1 MAIQTINPATGAV
14 VKTFTAETWEQV
26 DKKLNRAVKIFETW
40 KTTSFKERSRLFYKL
55 IDVLN
60 KNKDEYAR
68 LNTLEMG
75 KPISQSIGEV
85 EKCAKAC
92 SYYAD
97 NAERILAEQYV
108 KTEFTHSYVQHDPLG
123 IVLAV
128 MPWNFPFWQAM
139 RAAAPAIMAGNV
151 FMLKHS
157 SNVPQCSLAIED
169 MFKKAGFPEGVFTT
183 ILVEGSSMDDII
195 RDDRIQAVTVT
206 GSEGAGRRIASLA
219 GEHLKKTVLEL
230 GGSDPF
236 IVLDDADMDMTVE
249 NAILARFRN
258 TGQSCTSAKRFIVVK
273 SVAKEFTEKF
283 LKRFSDMKIGDPMDP
298 KTDIGPIARED
309 LMNLLDRQVHESV
322 KKGATL
328 LSGGNV
334 LDDREGYYYEPTLLS
349 NVTKDMPVY
358 DEETFGPVAVIIEV
372 EDDAEAVQVAN
383 DTQHGLG
390 ASIWTTNIKKARKL
404 ATQIEAGNVFVN
416 KMVTSDPRL
425 PTGGIKKSGYG
436 RELGEHGIRE
446 FVNIKTVIVG

>member
-1 MAIQTINPATGAV
+1 MAIQTINPATGTV
-14 VKTFTAETWEQV
+14 VKTFKAESWAQV
-26 DKKLNRAVKIFETW
+26 DKKLTRAVKTFETW
-40 KTTSFKERSRLFYKL
+40 KKTSFKERSELFYKL

-60 KNKDEYAR
+60 THKDEYAR

-85 EKCAKAC
+85 EKCGKAC

-97 NAERILAEQYV
+97 NAERILADQHV
-108 KTEFTHSYVQHDPLG
+108 KTEFTHSYIQHDPLG

-151 FMLKHS
+151 FVLKHS

-183 ILVEGSSMDDII
+183 LLVESSEMDDII
-195 RDDRIQAVTVT
+195 RDERIQAVTVT
-206 GSEGAGRRIASLA
+206 GSEGAGRRIAALA

-236 IVLDDADMDMTVE
+236 IVLEDADMDMTVE

-258 TGQSCTSAKRFIVVK
+258 TGQSCTSAKRFIVMK
-273 SVAKEFTEKF
+273 SVAKQFTEQFQKKF
-283 LKRFSDMKIGDPMDP
+283 NEMKIGDPMDA

-309 LMNLLDRQVHESV
+309 LMNLLDRQIHDSI

-349 NVTKDMPVY
+349 NVTKSMPVY

-372 EDDAEAVQVAN
+372 ETAEEAVQVAN

-390 ASIWTTNIKKARKL
+390 ASIWTKNIDNARTL
-404 ATQIEAGNVFVN
+404 ATHIEAGNVFIN